1 MQTSTNTTTSQLT
14 QLKDWYLYL
23 QLEGEL
29 DILVIIDLYT

>member
-1 MQTSTNTTTSQLT
+1 MTTRQLIT

-29 DILVIIDLYT
+29 DILLVIIYLYA